1 MLARRHI
8 LNIKN
13 YEPGKPIEEV
23 QRELGLREVVK
34 MASNENCLG
43 PSPKAVAAVRKN
55 LKNLNRYPDSNSFY
69 LKQKLAKRLKVK
81 SANLIIG
88 NGSDELIV
96 LALRAF
102 LNEGEEVII
111 ADTTFLI
118 YEIAS
123 QVANASVIVVPM
135 KDLRYDLKAI
145 RKEIT
150 PRTKIIFIANPD
162 NPTSTYVTEKEVAE
176 FMEGLPGSVIVF
188 FDEAYYEFGRVRK
201 DYPNTMR
208 YLKRGNVII
217 ARTFSKAYGLS
228 GIRLGYGIADAGLI
242 SYMEKIREPFNVN
255 ILAQAAGAA
264 ALDDKRFLAR
274 SVAHVEKGKKLLC
287 REFDKLGL
295 EYVRSATNFI
305 IVNVRHDSGE
315 VFKKMLSLGVII
327 RDMKAW
333 GLDTYIRVTVGT
345 DKENKKFINALEKVL
360 RGYA

>member
-1 MLARRHI
+1 
-8 LNIKN
+8 
-13 YEPGKPIEEV
+13 
-23 QRELGLREVVK
+23 
-34 MASNENCLG
+34 
-43 PSPKAVAAVRKN
+43 
-55 LKNLNRYPDSNSFY
+55 
-69 LKQKLAKRLKVK
+69 
-81 SANLIIG
+81 
-88 NGSDELIV
+88 
-96 LALRAF
+96 
-102 LNEGEEVII
+102 
-111 ADTTFLI
+111 
-118 YEIAS
+118 
-123 QVANASVIVVPM
+123 
-135 KDLRYDLKAI
+135 
-145 RKEIT
+145 
-150 PRTKIIFIANPD
+150 
-162 NPTSTYVTEKEVAE
+162 VTEKEVAE